1 MSAAVAISF
10 DHAKVGM
17 RVQDYWGRTGTIRW
31 IGKLDKTDTPPN
43 KETGKHFG
51 IEYDEESENP
61 FRSNGTWGGHTYFTC
76 EPKKGCFV
84 KPGEIYPEMNGERV
98 AMVRERFGERL
109 ADWHDF
115 EIVKF
120 CIARRFEMDKVYE
133 MLEKHLYWRET
144 FQPSADEYF
153 PQTIKFDYPCGYTGT
168 TDYDE
173 NLIYCERPS
182 NAGYCHPSE
191 FVRKYTLPVIGRW
204 HACGMEMGKLRM
216 RATDYHCKRVCYIVD
231 LLNVKAMT
239 RPMIGFAQTLATV
252 EQDNYPENLGRVFIV
267 NCPSF
272 FRFAWKLVK
281 IFIDD
286 RTNKKINFCA
296 QNKAVEV
303 MKLVMPESEIPNF
316 CGGTSNKWMETA
328 DGIVGSTDPAKVWR
342 GKGYSLP
349 NMSDDELKE
358 MQRKLAD
365 ENESPIES
373 FREDESPTATRSV
386 GSDSAS
392 KTGVSTTNG
401 SPNVKEP
408 RSKKV
413 SPYGPTDTNG
423 KTSSNDGS
431 S

>member
-1 MSAAVAISF
+1 MAAAVAISF

-17 RVQDYWGRTGTIRW
+17 RVQDYWGRTGTLRW
-31 IGKLDKTDTPPN
+31 VGKLEKKDNAPN

-51 IEYDEESENP
+51 VEYDEDSENP
-61 FRSNGTWGGHTYFTC
+61 HRSNGTWSGRTYFQC
-76 EPKKGCFV
+76 EPKRGFLV
-84 KPGEIYPEMNGERV
+84 KAGEIYPELNGERV
-98 AMVRERFGERL
+98 AMVRERFGERV
-109 ADWHDF
+109 AAWHDF

-133 MLEKHLYWRET
+133 MLEKHLHWRET

-168 TDYDE
+168 TDFDE

-182 NAGYCHPSE
+182 NAGFCHPSE

-216 RATDYHCKRVCYIVD
+216 RASDYHFKRVCYVVD

-267 NCPSF
+267 NCPTF

-281 IFIDD
+281 IFIDE

-296 QNKAVEV
+296 QGKAVEV

-316 CGGTSNKWMETA
+316 CGGASNKWMETA
-328 DGIVGSTDPAKVWR
+328 DGIVGSTDPAKVFR
-342 GKGYSLP
+342 GEGYSLP
-349 NMSDDELKE
+349 NMTDEELKE

-373 FREDESPTATRSV
+373 FRDGETPTATRSV
-386 GSDSAS
+386 GSEFGSNGAP
-392 KTGVSTTNG
+392 STTNG
-401 SPNVKEP
+401 SPNMQNP
-408 RSKKV
+408 PSKHS
-413 SPYGPTDTNG
+413 SPNAPTEAKG
-423 KTSSNDGS
+423 KKSSSDATH
-431 S
+431 

>member
-1 MSAAVAISF
+1 MCAAVAVSF
-10 DHAKVGM
+10 DQAKVGM

-31 IGKLDKTDTPPN
+31 IGKLEKKDNPPS

-51 IEYDEESENP
+51 IEYDHESENP
-61 FRSNGTWGGHTYFTC
+61 FRSDGTWGGRTYFKC
-76 EPKKGCFV
+76 APKKGCLV
-84 KPGEIYPEMNGERV
+84 KPNEIYPEMNGERV
-98 AMVRERFGERL
+98 AMLRERFGERV
-109 ADWHDF
+109 ASWHDF
-115 EIVKF
+115 ELVKF

-133 MLEKHLYWRET
+133 MLEKHLHWREN
-144 FQPSADEYF
+144 FQPSAEEYF
-153 PQTIKFDYPCGYTGT
+153 PQTMRDDYPCGYTGT

-182 NAGYCHPSE
+182 NGGHCHPSE

-204 HACGMEMGKLRM
+204 HACGMEIGKLRM

-231 LLNVKAMT
+231 LLNVNSMT

-267 NCPSF
+267 NCPTF

-281 IFIDD
+281 IFIDE

-296 QNKAVEV
+296 QGKAVEV

-328 DGIVGSTDPAKVWR
+328 GGIIGSTDPAKAWC
-342 GKGYSLP
+342 GEGYSLP
-349 NMSDDELKE
+349 NMTDEELKE

-373 FREDESPTATRSV
+373 FCEDETPSPTRSV
-386 GSDSAS
+386 GSDFAS
-392 KTGVSTTNG
+392 NKMASTTSG
-401 SPNVKEP
+401 SPNAKEP
-408 RSKKV
+408 VTKK
-413 SPYGPTDTNG
+413 GNRDGAANTNG
-423 KTSSNDGS
+423 KKPSDASS
-431 S
+431 